1 MAQQQQ
7 LLVQQQQQLSLAD
20 LEHTSALQQQQL
32 LAAEGQQQLLKR
44 QESQQQKELD
54 AIMPTEVTEL
64 DAKSVTLSLHFVMT
78 DTDRRPLPET
88 NRNEITNTLIQRLS
102 SVVVDE
108 NNNVKGAFQL
118 SFRKPRPDEP
128 NFIKVYGI
136 PHVRLPIDHYR
147 R

>member
-1 MAQQQQ
+1 MEMKSS
-7 LLVQQQQQLSLAD
+7 LRFVQID
-20 LEHTSALQQQQL
+20 T
-32 LAAEGQQQLLKR
+32 KR
-44 QESQQQKELD
+44 S
-54 AIMPTEVTEL
+54 
-64 DAKSVTLSLHFVMT
+64 
-78 DTDRRPLPET
+78 PLPDSIRDELT
-88 NRNEITNTLIQRLS
+88 KTLIRRLS